1 MNFFKI
7 PFVIEKMMGGVMI
20 QKQTYNNISN
30 FHLVKNRNYS
40 EMIIFMICS
49 CNNHNTDPVIPGKG
63 SAIFLHISKP
73 NFEGTEGCIAI
84 EKENIIELA
93 KEIDLTTKLIIKD

>member
-1 MNFFKI
+1 MFWSDHSQSENYNKLIRFKDFSYENLYKQNHTYDI
-7 PFVIEKMMGGVMI
+7 ILVIN
-20 QKQTYNNISN
+20 YNISP
-30 FHLVKNRNYS
+30 
-40 EMIIFMICS
+40 IIK
-49 CNNHNTDPVIPGKG
+49 GKG
-63 SAIFLHISKP
+63 SAIFLHINKP